1 MFHKQKWKKWLN
13 HNNWTYGKVMIDN
26 LLFVL
31 QILTNTIDITR
42 IALLAILKRS
52 TLLEP
57 KNPEFLIEYLSYTP
71 ANIYNQT
78 TLNYWTPPHYESIPY
93 HTTGYPRNG
102 ISCLNTSQY
111 QYQQNKF
118 YLTQY
123 HNIGHLHWAS

>member
-1 MFHKQKWKKWLN
+1 
-13 HNNWTYGKVMIDN
+13 MIDN

-78 TLNYWTPPHYESIPY
+78 ILNY
-93 HTTGYPRNG
+93 
-102 ISCLNTSQY
+102 
-111 QYQQNKF
+111 
-118 YLTQY
+118 
-123 HNIGHLHWAS
+123 